1 LIAEQAKFE
10 KPSKSFAG
18 PPTKE
23 TQNGICD
30 FFGSAN
36 REQLL
41 PLTPVSLSLKRF
53 SGSFPGELDMAG
65 LGRYRFTQL
74 KDGIPRIRPNLV
86 WKRSSGF
93 RDGSGHAQ
101 YGFGIIHGSDKYVS

>member
-1 LIAEQAKFE
+1 VKFE

-18 PPTKE
+18 HPQKKLKT
-23 TQNGICD
+23 
-30 FFGSAN
+30 GSAIFLA
-36 REQLL
+36 RQIEHLL

-53 SGSFPGELDMAG
+53 SRSFPGELDMAG

-74 KDGIPRIRPNLV
+74 KDGIPRIMPNFV
-86 WKRSSGF
+86 WKRSFGF